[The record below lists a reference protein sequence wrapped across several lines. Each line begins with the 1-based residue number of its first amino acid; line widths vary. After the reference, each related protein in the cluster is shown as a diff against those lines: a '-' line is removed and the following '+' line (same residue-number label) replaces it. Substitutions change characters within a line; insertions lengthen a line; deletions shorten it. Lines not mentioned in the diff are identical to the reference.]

1 MSDLRFRTFRMRV
14 YTRLLPTDASAQDR
28 EQLVALAERMDE
40 DGVTAF
46 FAGRPVS
53 PQARRVLEILSSA
66 RQLGDRINV
75 LDRTLPV
82 LPHAEITEC
91 YHRLRAL
98 GNEIA
103 DLEVAGT
110 LLR

>member
-1 MSDLRFRTFRMRV
+1 MSDLRFRTFRMKV
-14 YTRLLPTDASAQDR
+14 YGRLQAKDASSSDR
-28 EQLVALAERMDE
+28 ERLVALVDQLDE
-40 DGVTAF
+40 DGVSAF
-46 FAGRPVS
+46 FAEQPVS
-53 PQARRVLEILSSA
+53 PQLRRVLEILACA

-103 DLEVAGT
+103 ELEAAGG
-110 LLR
+110 LR

>member
-1 MSDLRFRTFRMRV
+1 MSDLRFRTFRMKV
-14 YTRLLPTDASAQDR
+14 YSRLLPKDASRQDR
-28 EQLVALAERMDE
+28 EQLLAMADRLDE

-46 FAGRPVS
+46 FAQRPIS
-53 PQARRVLEILSSA
+53 PQVRRVLEILTSA
-66 RQLGDRINV
+66 RQLGERINV

-98 GNEIA
+98 GNEVA
-103 DLEVAGT
+103 DLEAAGA
-110 LLR
+110 LQ

>member
-1 MSDLRFRTFRMRV
+1 MSDLRFRTFRMKV
-14 YTRLLPTDASAQDR
+14 YTRLLPKDTSPHDR
-28 EQLVALAERMDE
+28 EQLVALVDRLDE
-40 DGVTAF
+40 DGVSAF
-46 FAGRPVS
+46 FAEQPASSQV
-53 PQARRVLEILSSA
+53 RRVLEILTTA

-91 YHRLRAL
+91 YQRLRAL

-103 DLEVAGT
+103 DLEAAGA
-110 LLR
+110 LQ